1 MCDQPCHC
9 PVCLWGMCSA
19 LLLSEPHEGESGSCI
34 PYFGQR
40 LQFFN
45 SWDEKKKGVYR
56 TLEGQEV
63 MQMAQTAGLVMGF
76 VTGGWVGGESHSLQ
90 SVATPPVRNRAFAAI
105 KLINYIGRRKPERTS
120 LRLSS
125 LGFLRNQVEKGNAP
139 LQRSSLTLQRFNC
152 DGAEQ

>member
-1 MCDQPCHC
+1 MNPTKGRAAAASLTLGRDSNFST
-9 PVCLWGMCSA
+9 VGMK
-19 LLLSEPHEGESGSCI
+19 
-34 PYFGQR
+34 
-40 LQFFN
+40 
-45 SWDEKKKGVYR
+45 KKKGVYR